1 MGEYTEK
8 NGKPI
13 TTVTLGDE
21 LQVHLRFRALGAQ
34 PISSVALVDLLPG
47 GFEVVENATPAPQVA
62 SFRPVRRPTNQG
74 EGEGEGGGGESEGAA
89 WIPTFGAAVGS
100 WSPEHGE
107 GREDRVNGY
116 GVGAAAARGVV
127 ASVDGSPG

>member
-74 EGEGEGGGGESEGAA
+74 EGEGEGGGGEREGAA

-100 WSPEHGE
+100 GSPEDAE
-107 GREDRVNGY
+107 VREDRVNGY
-116 GVGAAAARGVV
+116 GVAHAPAPGF
-127 ASVDGSPG
+127 ASAVHT